1 MTYQS
6 VHPIIIEI
14 YCELQLHVQQFLHSW
29 NFAVTNDIKTC
40 NNFLQKNE
48 LIWVMRYIY
57 HTLWHSPSSSSA
69 VVSWIISYMQ
79 KDYTKWYDTKH
90 IYILHIELYIPLDT
104 NLLHTC
110 IRYHFYTD
118 KLLTH
123 MKWQFF
129 THITLLSD
137 MCAFVPSSKLTQITR
152 LKVVFKIIHHTY
164 VRTF

>member
-57 HTLWHSPSSSSA
+57 HTLTFTIIFFSCSLMHNFLHAKRLPKVIWHE
-69 VVSWIISYMQ
+69 
-79 KDYTKWYDTKH
+79 TH
-90 IYILHIELYIPLDT
+90 IYFTYRTTIPWVT

-110 IRYHFYTD
+110 IRYHFYKD

-137 MCAFVPSSKLTQITR
+137 MCAFIPLSKLSQITR

-164 VRTF
+164 IRTF